1 MEKLNFITLMG
12 MGILPWFILLKKVQY
27 IQVNNQGFSK
37 SVFNFPILKR
47 PYTSYMVIIDWLN
60 VFCFVVTWSP
70 TAPQFVV
77 VYGFMPAKATLFN
90 KKCESL
96 FDFGTGP
103 RNMSLYNPQGNLVL
117 LGGFGNLR
125 GNMEIW
131 DIKGK
136 KRAAQ
141 FEAADAT
148 NVGWSADGQ
157 HLVTSTCAPRLRQG
171 NG

>member
-12 MGILPWFILLKKVQY
+12 MGILPWFILLKMVQY
-27 IQVNNQGFSK
+27 IQVNNQGVSK
-37 SVFNFPILKR
+37 SGFYLTKHLYI
-47 PYTSYMVIIDWLN
+47 SCIVIIDWLN
-60 VFCFVVTWSP
+60 VFCFAVTWSP
-70 TAPQFVV
+70 AAPQFVV

-90 KKCESL
+90 RKCESL

>member
-37 SVFNFPILKR
+37 SVFIFQSKR
-47 PYTSYMVIIDWLN
+47 PYTSYIVIIDWLN

>member
-27 IQVNNQGFSK
+27 IQVNNQAFSK
-37 SVFNFPILKR
+37 SAFYVQSKR
-47 PYTSYMVIIDWLN
+47 PYTSYIVIIDWLN

>member
-27 IQVNNQGFSK
+27 IQVNNQGVSNSGFY
-37 SVFNFPILKR
+37 F
-47 PYTSYMVIIDWLN
+47 TSYIVIIDWLN

-90 KKCESL
+90 RKCESL

>member
-27 IQVNNQGFSK
+27 IQVNNQAFSK
-37 SVFNFPILKR
+37 SVFYFPI
-47 PYTSYMVIIDWLN
+47 YTSYIVIIDCLN
-60 VFCFVVTWSP
+60 VFFFVVTWSP

>member
-27 IQVNNQGFSK
+27 IQVNNQAFSK
-37 SVFNFPILKR
+37 SVFILLKR
-47 PYTSYMVIIDWLN
+47 PYTSYIVIIDWLN

>member
-27 IQVNNQGFSK
+27 IQVNNQGLSK
-37 SVFNFPILKR
+37 SVFYFPF
-47 PYTSYMVIIDWLN
+47 TSYMVIIDWLN